1 MFSAWWGLLLDVLR
15 VLLGPGLLRLA
26 ALPLA
31 LDLLLALVRSPAVGG
46 SDAREID
53 AELLGGAQEVVVLVA
68 HLDATALLGAYVHVE
83 RERLHLLEQHLERLR
98 DRGLGDVLALDDRL
112 VGLHAPD
119 GVVGLDREHL
129 LEGVRRAV
137 GLERPH
143 LHLAEAM
150 AAELRLAAQRLLGDE
165 RIGTGAARVDLV
177 VHEVQQLQD
186 VHVADGDL
194 LLVRLARAAV
204 VERHLARAAPAGPLG
219 LVDVEGDAPLAA
231 VVLGPAAER
240 LVDVLDRRAVE
251 HRRRDVHA
259 PTVLR
264 DLLVGVRAVVVPAA
278 AGDPAQVRLEDLPEV
293 HPARHAERVQ
303 DHVDGRAVLEV
314 RHVGLGHD
322 LRDHALVAVAA
333 GELVALGDLALL
345 RHIYAHEVVDS
356 RREVVVGRAAE
367 RLDVDH
373 HAALAVRDLQRGVAD
388 LARLLLEDR
397 ADQLLLGGELGLAL
411 RRDLADEQVAGA
423 DLGPDP
429 DDAAVVEVAQRLLRA
444 VRDVARDLLVAQLR
458 RAGVDLV
465 LLDVDRG
472 ELVVLDEALG
482 DDDRVLE
489 VVALPRHEGDEAVL
503 AECQLA
509 HVGGRAVGQHLTALD
524 LVAGADQRLLVDQR
538 ALVRA
543 HVFLERVLV
552 LAVAR
557 LDHDPLGVHIG
568 DRARPV
574 GQDHV
579 AGVDGGPSLH
589 AGAHQRGLGLEQ
601 RDRLALHVR
610 AHEGAVGVVVLEEGD
625 ERGGHRPDLVRRHV
639 HQVDLLGGGQHEL
652 ALARAALDRRAL
664 ELAALRVD
672 LRVRLGDDQVLLLSG
687 VEVDDLVRHDAVG
700 HDAIGGR
707 HEAVLGDLGEA
718 RKRAHQADVRALRR
732 LDRAHAAIVRRVH
745 VAHLDRRA
753 LARET
758 ARTERREAP
767 PVGQAGQRVGLVH
780 ELAELGGAEELL
792 QRSHD
797 RTDVDDRLR
806 GDRVC
811 VFGGEALADHPLH
824 PVEADPEGLL
834 DQLADRA
841 QAAVAEVLV
850 LVEAVGD
857 RLTRQRDGLQRE
869 VLDRLLALR
878 GPVHAGLGDAE
889 LAGKRDQLLD
899 QLDHVA
905 RGEHAIVERLVDMEA
920 AVQLVAADARQVVA
934 LGVEE
939 ELVQQ
944 ILGGVDRRR
953 LARALLLEEL
963 DQRAVLRLGYLG
975 VRLEREPDV
984 EAAVEQLEDLLV
996 AAGPGVRHV
1005 AAPAEGVAH
1014 GAEQDADRQLALA
1027 VDPDIDPALLVDLEL
1042 EPRPARGHQV
1052 RDEDLLLAVLRLH
1065 HVGAGAPHQLRDDH
1079 ALGAV
1084 DDERAPVRHPGEV
1097 AHEDGLLADLAG
1109 LAVLEG
1115 DLDRQRTRVGKV
1127 LLAALRDRRDRV
1139 VEVDVLEDDGEVSR
1153 VVLDRR
1159 DVVDRFA

>member
-143 LHLAEAM
+143 LHLAEAL

-356 RREVVVGRAAE
+356 RRQVVVGRAAE

-472 ELVVLDEALG
+472 KLVVLHEPLG

-489 VVALPRHEGDEAVL
+489 VVALPGHEGHEHVL
-503 AECQLA
+503 AQRELA
-509 HVGGRAVGQHLTALD
+509 AARGGAVGEQ
-524 LVAGADQRLLVDQR
+524 VAPLHPLAEGDPRLLVDDR

-543 HVFLERVLV
+543 HELLEQVVLP
-552 LAVAR
+552 ADR
-557 LDHDPLGVHIG
+557 DPLGVDVG
-568 DRARPV
+568 DLAGLV
-574 GQDHV
+574 GQHHV
-579 AGVDGGPSLH
+579 AGVDRRAALH
-589 AGAHQRGLGLEQ
+589 AGTHEGRIGLEE
-601 RDRLALHVR
+601 RNRLALHVR
-610 AHEGAVGVVVLEEGD
+610 AHQRAVGVVVLEERDQGGGD
-625 ERGGHRPDLVRRHV
+625 RPDLVRRDV
-639 HQVDLLGGGQHEL
+639 HQLDFLGSRQHEL
-652 ALARAALDRRAL
+652 ALPGTTLDRGSP
-664 ELAALRVD
+664 ELARLQVD
-672 LRVRLGDDQVLLLSG
+672 LGVGLGDDPILFLGG
-687 VEVDDLVRHDAVG
+687 VEVDDLVRHDTVLDRAIRGGDEPVLRHFGVG
-700 HDAIGGR
+700 GQ
-707 HEAVLGDLGEA
+707 
-718 RKRAHQADVRALRR
+718 RADQADVRPLGG
-732 LDRAHAAIVRRVH
+732 LDRAHATVVGRVD
-745 VAHLDRRA
+745 VAHLDGRA
-753 LARET
+753 LAREAT
-758 ARTERREAP
+758 GAQSAQAP
-767 PVGQAGQRVGLVH
+767 PVGQAREGVRLVH
-780 ELAELGGAEELL
+780 ELRQLARAEELL
-792 QRSHD
+792 QRRD
-797 RTDVDDRLR
+797 DGPDVDDRLG
-806 GDRVC
+806 GDRVG
-811 VFGGEALADHPLH
+811 VLGGETLANDPLH

-841 QAAVAEVLV
+841 
-850 LVEAVGD
+850 
-857 RLTRQRDGLQRE
+857 
-869 VLDRLLALR
+869 
-878 GPVHAGLGDAE
+878 
-889 LAGKRDQLLD
+889 
-899 QLDHVA
+899 
-905 RGEHAIVERLVDMEA
+905 
-920 AVQLVAADARQVVA
+920 
-934 LGVEE
+934 
-939 ELVQQ
+939 
-944 ILGGVDRRR
+944 
-953 LARALLLEEL
+953 
-963 DQRAVLRLGYLG
+963 
-975 VRLEREPDV
+975 
-984 EAAVEQLEDLLV
+984 
-996 AAGPGVRHV
+996 
-1005 AAPAEGVAH
+1005 
-1014 GAEQDADRQLALA
+1014 
-1027 VDPDIDPALLVDLEL
+1027 
-1042 EPRPARGHQV
+1042 
-1052 RDEDLLLAVLRLH
+1052 
-1065 HVGAGAPHQLRDDH
+1065 
-1079 ALGAV
+1079 
-1084 DDERAPVRHPGEV
+1084 
-1097 AHEDGLLADLAG
+1097 
-1109 LAVLEG
+1109 
-1115 DLDRQRTRVGKV
+1115 
-1127 LLAALRDRRDRV
+1127 
-1139 VEVDVLEDDGEVSR
+1139 
-1153 VVLDRR
+1153 
-1159 DVVDRFA
+1159 